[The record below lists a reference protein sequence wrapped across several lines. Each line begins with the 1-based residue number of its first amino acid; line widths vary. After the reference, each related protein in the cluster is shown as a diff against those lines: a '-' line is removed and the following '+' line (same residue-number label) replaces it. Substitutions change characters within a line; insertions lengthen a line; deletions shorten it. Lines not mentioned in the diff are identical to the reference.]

1 MKNLPLIEVTELIKG
16 IESSDNFQDDLS
28 IADLNGDLINYEE
41 KRLEHS
47 TPMRLNALLMILV
60 QEGTADISVDYIPY
74 KIEKNTFITL
84 MPTHIIQVSKV
95 SKDLRGRLLIVSR
108 SFLDGY
114 TTPAG
119 KKNSMVHYMQI
130 RKNPCAAM
138 SAEETEHISGQF
150 SILREKMKLRTHF
163 FQKEALQ
170 NALVGFFIELA
181 NIFMGKKELMTAPT
195 LSRKEELFEQF
206 LQLLFEHCKEQHV
219 VTFYAEKLFITPQY
233 LSLILKELTGKSAN
247 KWIDDALIVEA
258 KMLLKAPQATV
269 QQVADILHFSDQ
281 STFGKFFKKHMGIS
295 PMEYRKSLSGIFY
308 TLAELIPV
316 DQLTSPVEN
325 AGYTEDYECI
335 CRRPER
341 VGKNHY
347 SGYQDQSRHQVEP
360 QRYIAPFPC
369 GYQ

>member
-95 SKDLRGRLLIVSR
+95 SKDLRGRLLFVSR

-181 NIFMGKKELMTAPT
+181 NIFMGKNDGT
-195 LSRKEELFEQF
+195 
-206 LQLLFEHCKEQHV
+206 
-219 VTFYAEKLFITPQY
+219 
-233 LSLILKELTGKSAN
+233 
-247 KWIDDALIVEA
+247 
-258 KMLLKAPQATV
+258 
-269 QQVADILHFSDQ
+269 
-281 STFGKFFKKHMGIS
+281 
-295 PMEYRKSLSGIFY
+295 Y
-308 TLAELIPV
+308 TLPEGGAFRAVPAIAFRAL
-316 DQLTSPVEN
+316 QGAARRYFL
-325 AGYTEDYECI
+325 
-335 CRRPER
+335 CREIIYYPTVSFAYLER
-341 VGKNHY
+341 ANG
-347 SGYQDQSRHQVEP
+347 
-360 QRYIAPFPC
+360 
-369 GYQ
+369 

>member
-130 RKNPCAAM
+130 
-138 SAEETEHISGQF
+138 
-150 SILREKMKLRTHF
+150 RTHF

-295 PMEYRKSLSGIFY
+295 PMEYRKS
-308 TLAELIPV
+308 
-316 DQLTSPVEN
+316 
-325 AGYTEDYECI
+325 
-335 CRRPER
+335 
-341 VGKNHY
+341 
-347 SGYQDQSRHQVEP
+347 
-360 QRYIAPFPC
+360 
-369 GYQ
+369 

>member
-181 NIFMGKKELMTAPT
+181 NIFLGKKELMTAPT

-295 PMEYRKSLSGIFY
+295 PMEYRKS
-308 TLAELIPV
+308 
-316 DQLTSPVEN
+316 
-325 AGYTEDYECI
+325 
-335 CRRPER
+335 
-341 VGKNHY
+341 
-347 SGYQDQSRHQVEP
+347 
-360 QRYIAPFPC
+360 
-369 GYQ
+369 